1 MLIPPLKVYTFL
13 SVDLAKCKVNDLK
26 LNFSDFIFV
35 SFRLWKDYG
44 LSLWYLSPTPP
55 PQPWNLRITSLNA
68 RRKVLLVFKMSLGGR
83 PKETCPFYYLK
94 KKFLNRTIIEV
105 L

>member
-44 LSLWYLSPTPP
+44 LSLWYLSPPP
-55 PQPWNLRITSLNA
+55 PPSTLA
-68 RRKVLLVFKMSLGGR
+68 FKD
-83 PKETCPFYYLK
+83 
-94 KKFLNRTIIEV
+94 N
-105 L
+105 